1 MKQQRRYLAY
11 LLRLWQ
17 EGTAPGGEA
26 LGGSP
31 DPPLWR
37 AALEWPQ
44 SGRRQAFASLEDL
57 FAFLEEETGSTG
69 QGSRD
74 QAEGGR

>member
-17 EGTAPGGEA
+17 EG
-26 LGGSP
+26 GGSSDP
-31 DPPLWR
+31 LGDPPLWR

-74 QAEGGR
+74 